1 VISRKLVLR
10 FPTHLVDKPIIYR
23 LVKDYDLVFNILK
36 ADISPQEEGV
46 LVFELSGE
54 PQAVESGVAYLRD
67 LGVHIQPFSE
77 DVRRDEDKCTHCGVC
92 VVMCPTGALSI
103 DRTTMLVSFDSSKC
117 IACEACIEACPPRAM
132 QIRF

>member
-1 VISRKLVLR
+1 
-10 FPTHLVDKPIIYR
+10 VDQPIIYR

-36 ADISPQEEGV
+36 ADINPQEEGV

-54 PQAVESGVAYLRD
+54 PQAVESGIAYLRD

-77 DVRRDEDKCTHCGVC
+77 DVSRDEDKCTHCGVC

-117 IACEACIEACPPRAM
+117 IACEACIKACPPRAM